1 MWIDGKGEVS
11 SQHQSTGGE
20 RLVSGSR
27 GVDSQA
33 GVSSI
38 MLLHSGKGEIAEC
51 GKCVGPACPGLPF
64 CLSTA

>member
-1 MWIDGKGEVS
+1 MWIDGEGEVS
-11 SQHQSTGGE
+11 SQHQSTGRE
-20 RLVSGSR
+20 KLVPGSR

-38 MLLHSGKGEIAEC
+38 MLLHSGKGERAEC
-51 GKCVGPACPGLPF
+51 GKCVGPAYPGPPF